1 MADETAS
8 ASQRSLET
16 QLNSVR
22 FQAGVEQGRWKI
34 LRYEFPVLEVEVT
47 AQAPYGDQT
56 TSLEFQLLCDNF
68 PALGPFVQHWDHRAQ
83 QRPAPPTNSSPG
95 VVDALKTW
103 NRDGT
108 NNQYGGIYR
117 AWQRYAAQHNNGRR
131 SGRTKHGAAIGI
143 SPLSWSIS
151 MRSLLNTLLGW
162 LGLAPPRLRCRR
174 QVRSKSIRSR

>member
-8 ASQRSLET
+8 ASQRTLET

-22 FQAGVEQGRWKI
+22 FRAGVEQGRWKI
-34 LRYEFPVLEVEVT
+34 LRYAFPVLEVEVT
-47 AQAPYGDQT
+47 AQAPYGDLT

-68 PALGPFVQHWDHRAQ
+68 PAVGPFVQHWDHRLQ
-83 QRPAPPTNSSPG
+83 QRPAPLTNSSPG

-117 AWQRYAAQHNNGRR
+117 AWQRYAAQHNGWAAKRPEEAWRR
-131 SGRTKHGAAIGI
+131 DQHITFIMEHLYALVSEHSAWLARSSAA
-143 SPLSWSIS
+143 
-151 MRSLLNTLLGW
+151 
-162 LGLAPPRLRCRR
+162 
-174 QVRSKSIRSR
+174 